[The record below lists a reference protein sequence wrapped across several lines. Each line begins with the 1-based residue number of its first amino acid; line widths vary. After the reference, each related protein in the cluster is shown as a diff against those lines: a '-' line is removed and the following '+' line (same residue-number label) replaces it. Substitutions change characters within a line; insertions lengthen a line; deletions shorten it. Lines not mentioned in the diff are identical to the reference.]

1 MFDLDLK
8 LVRIVVPLS
17 RGVSPILLLGL
28 LLQMFLFGVDDQLNP
43 RQIRII
49 LIHIDGDLHPLG
61 LEEAAPE
68 RLLVGIAHHVGGVVL
83 VLLLVEEEDGLGC

>member
-8 LVRIVVPLS
+8 LVQIIVPLS

-28 LLQMFLFGVDDQLNP
+28 LLQMFLFGVDDQLDP

-49 LIHIDGDLHPLG
+49 LIHIDGDLHPG
-61 LEEAAPE
+61 SLEGVGSKGQF
-68 RLLVGIAHHVGGVVL
+68 VGIVDYIGGVVF
-83 VLLLVEEEDGLGC
+83 VLFFVEEKDGFSC